1 MAVKT
6 AVLPVSAAFLH
17 SRNQRSD
24 SDPSHPAGVASHLC
38 SGANMI
44 VSKLGA
50 LIVLDAILG
59 RPIDVDSI
67 PMQELAKGVTPG
79 GPGSTL
85 DLAAAGVRPELIKAV
100 QERARV
106 GPQTRLHD
114 LEEEEEMA
122 EEELLERERVL
133 AELMSGGGGGDT
145 DPTIAGFDNA
155 RGEAPTEERE
165 TRGADEGVFRLAD
178 TGGFIRGV

>member
-1 MAVKT
+1 
-6 AVLPVSAAFLH
+6 
-17 SRNQRSD
+17 
-24 SDPSHPAGVASHLC
+24 
-38 SGANMI
+38 MI

-100 QERARV
+100 QQRAMH
-106 GPQTRLHD
+106 GPQTRLD
-114 LEEEEEMA
+114 VLEEEDEMA
-122 EEELLERERVL
+122 EEALLERERVL
-133 AELMSGGGGGDT
+133 AELMSGGSGL
-145 DPTIAGFDNA
+145 PMEAGFDNT
-155 RGEAPTEERE
+155 RGDAPTEERE
-165 TRGADEGVFRLAD
+165 TAADGEVFRLAD
-178 TGGFIRGV
+178 TGGFIRGI

>member
-1 MAVKT
+1 
-6 AVLPVSAAFLH
+6 
-17 SRNQRSD
+17 
-24 SDPSHPAGVASHLC
+24 
-38 SGANMI
+38 MI

-106 GPQTRLHD
+106 GAQTRLHD

-133 AELMSGGGGGDT
+133 AELMSGGGGGGGDT
-145 DPTIAGFDNA
+145 DPNVAGFANA

-165 TRGADEGVFRLAD
+165 TRGADEDQTVFRLAD

>member
-1 MAVKT
+1 
-6 AVLPVSAAFLH
+6 
-17 SRNQRSD
+17 
-24 SDPSHPAGVASHLC
+24 
-38 SGANMI
+38 MI

-59 RPIDVDSI
+59 RPIDIDSI

-85 DLAAAGVRPELIKAV
+85 DLAAAGVRPDLIKAV
-100 QERARV
+100 QQRARV
-106 GPQTRLHD
+106 GPQTRLDD
-114 LEEEEEMA
+114 LEEEDEMA

-133 AELMSGGGGGDT
+133 AELMSGGGDT
-145 DPTIAGFDNA
+145 DPTVGGFDNA

-165 TRGADEGVFRLAD
+165 TRADSSGEQLFRLAD
-178 TGGFIRGV
+178 TGGFLRGI